1 MLRIVIFLPL
11 LIFLFSMACMGQ
23 TFQYSR
29 GWTNGKR
36 AGNSASSTALNG
48 LFHKDDDGLAEFF
61 EVQEA
66 NDRRLERCLSQL
78 QHLVHNPLFLHTVT
92 NTPLTL
98 NNPGSN
104 GNGNSNGNSMNNNNN
119 NNPFA
124 RSHQSNE
131 LFEELGTGGGVIIDT
146 GNDYAKH

>member
-36 AGNSASSTALNG
+36 ANNAPPATALNG
-48 LFHKDDDGLAEFF
+48 LFHKDDDNLAELF

-66 NDRRLERCLSQL
+66 NDRRLER
-78 QHLVHNPLFLHTVT
+78 
-92 NTPLTL
+92 
-98 NNPGSN
+98 
-104 GNGNSNGNSMNNNNN
+104 
-119 NNPFA
+119 
-124 RSHQSNE
+124 
-131 LFEELGTGGGVIIDT
+131 
-146 GNDYAKH
+146 